1 MSDFKPIESQEELD
15 RIIGERLSRQ
25 KEKFSDYDQLKARVA
40 ELETENGGLRAAL
53 DESKSKFE
61 GETKKIAELEKQV
74 AGYETAQLRQRVA
87 IDFGLPLDLADR
99 LTGDD
104 EAGLRSDAERLAGY
118 FKQSEPLPPFKDL
131 EPTTV
136 VSEDA
141 AYKAMLDKMNL

>member
-53 DESKSKFE
+53 DESKTKYE
-61 GETKKIAELEKQV
+61 GEAQKIAELEKQV
-74 AGYETAQLRQRVA
+74 VGYETAQLRQRVA

-131 EPTTV
+131 EPV
-136 VSEDA
+136 IDGDDLYRDLA
-141 AYKAMLDKMNL
+141 RNLNITE

>member
-1 MSDFKPIESQEELD
+1 MSEFKPIASQEELD

-25 KEKFSDYDQLKARVA
+25 KEKFSDYDQLKVRVA

-53 DESKSKFE
+53 DESKTKYE
-61 GETKKIAELEKQV
+61 GEVQKTADLEKQV

-118 FKQSEPLPPFKDL
+118 FKQAEPLPPFKDL

-136 VSEDA
+136 DAKDA
-141 AYKAMLDKMNL
+141 AWLEVAKNL